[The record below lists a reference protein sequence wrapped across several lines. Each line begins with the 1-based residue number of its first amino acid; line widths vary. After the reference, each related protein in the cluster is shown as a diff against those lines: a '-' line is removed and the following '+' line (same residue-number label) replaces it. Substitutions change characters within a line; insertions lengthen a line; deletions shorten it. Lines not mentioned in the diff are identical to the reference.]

1 VNSPFVAEPEDD
13 TTAITGIGLLEAGQA
28 ALDGINNGDWV
39 EAGLGVVGAGLEAL
53 GVYMDPVGTLASYG
67 VGWLIE
73 HVQPLQDMLN
83 DLAGTP
89 PVIRAYARTWQNIGE
104 GVERAAGDL
113 ETASRDRTVGW
124 RGGAGDAYRARAGE
138 VVDALRGASR
148 VCSGVGAVVTI
159 MGEVVAAVREFVRDL
174 IADAVGRLVVWGLEL
189 LVTGGA
195 AAPVVAMQATSLVAK
210 YAAKIAD
217 VVRKLLKT
225 ISNVAKRLDGL
236 AEVLRMAWRKLKEL
250 VDRLR
255 RKDPDP
261 QHKDPREVE
270 RQRREKEK
278 QELIAE
284 AQDNGVKISSDKV
297 VEIGRDPNGKIVF
310 LEEGGV
316 NPRTNKES
324 GLAHVMKHKDEF
336 TAAGIPEDKIA
347 EVVHRAAT
355 EGKYTGYYQGKPPGR
370 PIFEVQYGG
379 QTHYITVSVG
389 DNGFI
394 VGANIRSATT
404 PFKDARHDPRAEADP
419 SYRGWGE

>member
-1 VNSPFVAEPEDD
+1 MNNPFIAKPEDD

-39 EAGLGVVGAGLEAL
+39 EAGLGVVGVGLEAL
-53 GVYMDPVGTLASYG
+53 GVYMDPLGTLASYG

-73 HVQPLQDMLN
+73 HVQPLQDML
-83 DLAGTP
+83 DKLAGTP
-89 PVIRAYARTWQNIGE
+89 PAIRAYAQTWQNISD
-104 GVERAAGDL
+104 GVERGAGEL
-113 ETASRDRTVGW
+113 ETASRERTAGW
-124 RGGAGDAYRARAGE
+124 LGAAGDAYRARAAE

-148 VCSGVGAVVTI
+148 VCSGVGAVVTV

-195 AAPVVAMQATSLVAK
+195 AAPLVAQQATSLVAK

-217 VVRKLLKT
+217 VLRKLLKT
-225 ISNVAKRLDGL
+225 ISNVSKRLDGL
-236 AEVLRMAWRKLKEL
+236 AEVLCLVWRKLKEL
-250 VDRLR
+250 ADKLR
-255 RKDPDP
+255 RRDSDP
-261 QHKDPREVE
+261 QRKDPREAE
-270 RQRREKEK
+270 RQRREQEK

-284 AQDNGVKISSDKV
+284 AQENGVKISPEKV

-310 LEEGGV
+310 LEEGGT

-324 GLAHVMKHKDEF
+324 GLAHVMKHREEF
-336 TAAGIPEDKIA
+336 VAAGIPEGEIA

-379 QTHYITVSVG
+379 QTHYVTVQIG

-394 VGANIRSATT
+394 VGANMRSADT
-404 PFKDARHDPRAEADP
+404 PFKGAQRDPRADAD
-419 SYRGWGE
+419 SNYRGWGE